1 MATLADRVRMQPLG
15 QASNRESSPRA
26 VLFLIALWLC
36 LFTGLVFLVV
46 LIVDVL
52 VEGAPRLDLALLT
65 NYTSLLR
72 PEQAGFRAAILGTIW
87 VIGCTAV
94 LAIPLG
100 VAAAIYLEE
109 FADDK
114 HWYTRLIEINIQNLA
129 AVPTIIYGLLTL
141 EVLRLLKPVLGFQNN
156 NIVIGGGITLAL
168 LILPVIIIATR
179 EALRSVPAEIRAG
192 SLAMGASPWQTVWG
206 QTLPAAVPG
215 IATGTIIAL
224 SRAIG
229 EAAPLL
235 LLGAVVFVRY
245 DPNGLL
251 SGFTA
256 MPVQIYNMVS
266 KPQEDLQTAAAAGI
280 VLLLVLLGFMNVVAV
295 LIRNKFQRRW

>member
-1 MATLADRVRMQPLG
+1 SRLA
-15 QASNRESSPRA
+15 
-26 VLFLIALWLC
+26 
-36 LFTGLVFLVV
+36 
-46 LIVDVL
+46 
-52 VEGAPRLDLALLT
+52 
-65 NYTSLLR
+65 
-72 PEQAGFRAAILGTIW
+72 PEDTGFRAAIFGTIW
-87 VIGCTAV
+87 VIGTTAL

-100 VAAAIYLEE
+100 IAAAIYLEE
-109 FADDK
+109 FADNA
-114 HWYTRLIEINIQNLA
+114 HWYTRLIEINVQNLA

-141 EVLRLLKPVLGFQNN
+141 EVLSLLQPVLGFQNN
-156 NIVIGGGITLAL
+156 NIVLGGGITLAL

-179 EALRSVPAEIRAG
+179 ESLRSVPAEIRAG
-192 SLAMGASPWQTVWG
+192 SLALGATPWQTTWR

-280 VLLLVLLGFMNVVAV
+280 VALLVMLGFMNVLAV
-295 LIRNKFQRRW
+295 LIRNKIQRRW